1 MKRTFTFLATL
12 LLTGI
17 SSAQTHGSLNPNFT
31 GVNGTDN
38 YVQALPNGKIVLG
51 AGTYT
56 GSSVPVVLNAD
67 GSVDATFNLPFIEDL
82 YPVVIHNSNGIYMF
96 GTAASR
102 VSETG
107 AYNFDTDNFT
117 TNYGLAGN
125 QFNGR
130 VTNAV
135 ELPDGSFI
143 AAGNFDYVHHFN
155 GPIYENY
162 IVKYNADLSLN
173 PTFMTNVTSGFNA
186 EVTSIA
192 LDTVNDKL
200 YCGGKFTQYN
210 GNAVNGICRI
220 NFDGTFDNTFNS
232 GTGFDVPSQF
242 PTFMKVLS
250 DGRLF
255 VSSSNI
261 DTYNGTSCNKSLMI
275 NGGNLVSTFG
285 IIHQIHDVEEVSTDV
300 ILVVGETL
308 SKDIQYA
315 NTTTG
320 DFLNYSTTYPQ
331 FTYPDDFGTLNYVS
345 TTKIKTIT
353 KSNTGSF
360 FLSGSF
366 TEFSTETVN
375 NIVEVQLCVSAP
387 SSFYTINGNDLIA
400 IQGDSYAWNAY
411 DGNENVI
418 GSSSNQTF
426 THVPGAE
433 YYGLEVIDG
442 ICEFSV
448 FFPAGNLSAIEQY
461 NNLFSIY
468 PNPATTSFTLTN
480 LPSEATIQ
488 LIDQTGRIVSTEN
501 ATSQTQSISTNTLH
515 AGIYFVHVTSKNGET
530 STQKLV
536 IE

>member
-1 MKRTFTFLATL
+1 MKKTITSFTTLFLTA
-12 LLTGI
+12 I
-17 SSAQTHGSLNPNFT
+17 SFAQTHGSLNPNFT
-31 GVNGTDN
+31 GVNGTDG
-38 YVQALPNGKIVLG
+38 YVQALPNGKILLG
-51 AGTYT
+51 AGTYV

-67 GSVDATFNLPFIEDL
+67 GSVDTTFNLPFIEDH
-82 YPVVIHNSNGIYMF
+82 YPIVIHNSNGIYMF
-96 GTAASR
+96 GSAASR

-117 TNYGLAGN
+117 TSYGLAGN

-162 IVKYNADLSLN
+162 IVKYNADLSIN
-173 PTFMTNVTSGFNA
+173 PTFMNNVTSGFNG

-210 GNAVNGICRI
+210 GNTVNGICRI

-232 GTGFDVPSQF
+232 GTGFDAPSQF

-275 NGGNLVSTFG
+275 NGGSLVSTFG
-285 IIHQIHDVEEVSTDV
+285 IVHQINDLEEVSNDV
-300 ILVVGETL
+300 ILVVGETI

-331 FTYPDDFGTLNYVS
+331 FTYPDDFGTLNNTS

-353 KSNTGSF
+353 KSNSGSF

-366 TEFSTETVN
+366 TEFSTVTVN
-375 NIVEVQLCVSAP
+375 NIVEVLLCVSAP
-387 SSFYTINGNDLIA
+387 QAIYTINGNELIA

-411 DGNENVI
+411 DGNENVV
-418 GSSSNQTF
+418 GSSTNQTF

-433 YYGLEVIDG
+433 YYGLEVVDG
-442 ICEFSV
+442 ICEFSA
-448 FFPAGNLSAIEQY
+448 FFPAGNLSTIEQNY
-461 NNLFSIY
+461 NLFSIY
-468 PNPATTSFTLTN
+468 PNPASTSFTLSN
-480 LPSEATIQ
+480 LPNDAKIQ
-488 LIDQTGRIVSTEN
+488 FIDQAARVVKTEG
-501 ATSQTQSISTNTLH
+501 TTLTTTTISTSEMQ
-515 AGIYFVHVTSKNGET
+515 AGIYFVHVTGKNGET